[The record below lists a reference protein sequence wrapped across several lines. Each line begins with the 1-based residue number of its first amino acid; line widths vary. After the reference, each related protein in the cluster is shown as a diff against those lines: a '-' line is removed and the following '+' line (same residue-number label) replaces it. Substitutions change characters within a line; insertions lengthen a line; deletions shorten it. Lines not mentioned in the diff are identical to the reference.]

1 MRWRLLDIA
10 AYGRNGEIRRLS
22 LERGV
27 NIITGDSGTGKSA
40 LIPIV
45 DYCLGSSEYEVPV
58 GTIREFTSWYFI
70 RLQTDDGQLVIGRR
84 EPGDAASTDVMHLSA
99 ASQLDL
105 PHPAKLVPNS
115 DRNAVVAD
123 LSSRLGLSAYAPFDP
138 EARSIVEPPSIRNV
152 VALLFQPQNVIANKD
167 RLFYRTDPTRHAM
180 QEQRLRRVF
189 PILLGASSPDYFR
202 LRDKLDA
209 TKRDRRR
216 LARELEEIRA
226 LAGAGVGTART
237 LVARA
242 AASNLPGSPDSL
254 SQTELSTMDGA
265 RLHSVL
271 RGIVEESSQQTTLR
285 APDPASVGL
294 VEMRDQ
300 SSSLRDR
307 IGRLRRDL
315 TSAESLERETD
326 RYTMTLKEQNARL
339 RAVDL
344 TSSSNVHEQ
353 VCPLCHQ
360 DLQSPP
366 ASVERLRAVIAE
378 VRSQLRGVRSAPVSL
393 AGRANDLRVEIN
405 TLREQLTTVEDALGR
420 VYEAEHQSLSVD
432 AKWMEQQRLIGELR
446 FYLERAPQSL
456 DVRPLERQL
465 EAIDEQIVDLTNRL
479 SEFDSEDRLASAVS
493 RISRRMTD
501 YAAKL
506 SLERPDSSIRLGI
519 SELTLIR
526 QSPAGRA
533 ERLFEIGSG
542 HNWVGYHLAALLGLH
557 SFFIDAERPIPSF
570 LFLDQPSQIYFP
582 QEKSDPNAANTD
594 WDAVRRVYS
603 LIFDVASE
611 LNDELQIIVSDH
623 ADLEDARFKAA
634 VRRRWRN
641 HTGFI

>member
-1 MRWRLLDIA
+1 MRWHLLDIA
-10 AYGRNGEIRRLS
+10 AYGRDGQIRRVS

-58 GTIREFTSWYFI
+58 GTIREFTSWYVI
-70 RLQTDDGQLVIGRR
+70 RLQTDEGQLVIGRR
-84 EPGDAASTDVMHLSA
+84 EPGQAASTDVMHLSA
-99 ASQLDL
+99 AHQIDL

-115 DRNAVVAD
+115 DRHAVVAD

-138 EARSIVEPPSIRNV
+138 EARSIIEPPSVRNV

-180 QEQRLRRVF
+180 QEHRLKRVF
-189 PILLGASSPDYFR
+189 PILLGASNPEYFR
-202 LRDKLDA
+202 LRDQLDA
-209 TKRDRRR
+209 TRRDRRR
-216 LARELEEIRA
+216 LARELEDIRA
-226 LAGAGVGTART
+226 LAGSGVGTART
-237 LVARA
+237 LLARA
-242 AASNLPGSPDSL
+242 AASNLPGSPDNL
-254 SQTELSTMDGA
+254 SQAELATMDSA
-265 RLHSVL
+265 RLHGVL
-271 RGIVEESSQQTTLR
+271 RGILEEASQQTTLL
-285 APDPASVGL
+285 APQPDSAGL
-294 VEMRDQ
+294 AEMRDQ
-300 SSSLRDR
+300 SSNLRSR

-315 TSAESLERETD
+315 SSAESLERETD
-326 RYTMTLKEQNARL
+326 RYATTLKEQDARL

-344 TSSSNVHEQ
+344 ASTSNDKEQ
-353 VCPLCHQ
+353 TCPLCHQ
-360 DLQSPP
+360 ELQSPP
-366 ASVERLRAVIAE
+366 PSVERLNAVIAE
-378 VRSQLRGVRSAPVSL
+378 VRTQLRGVRSAPVSL
-393 AGRANDLRVEIN
+393 AGRANDLRTEIN
-405 TLREQLTTVEDALGR
+405 ALREQLATVEDALGR
-420 VYEAEHQSLSVD
+420 VYETEQQSLSAD
-432 AKWMEQQRLIGELR
+432 TTWMEQQRLVGEIR
-446 FYLERAPQSL
+446 FYLERAPDTL
-456 DVRPLERQL
+456 DIRPLQRQL
-465 EAIDEQIVDLTNRL
+465 EAIDEQILDLTNRL

-493 RISRRMTD
+493 QISHRMTD

-506 SLERPDSSIRLGI
+506 NLERPDSSIRLGI

-526 QSPAGRA
+526 QSPSGKA

-557 SFFIDAERPIPSF
+557 AFFIDADRPIPSF

-582 QEKSDPNAANTD
+582 QEKSDPSAVNTD
-594 WDAVRRVYS
+594 WDAVRRVYG
-603 LIFDVASE
+603 LIFDVVSE
-611 LNDELQIIVSDH
+611 LSNELQVIVSDH